1 MNVIWHDYEGMQ
13 LIVPEDTGVVVDGF
27 HNHVRDGRLAE
38 VDRSSAG
45 FVQQSMHSG
54 MCTSRVGSLR
64 RESPVRRQ
72 TVVET
77 PCEEDRLVNLKE
89 VRQSPLVERHT

>member
-13 LIVPEDTGVVVDGF
+13 LIVPEDIGVVVDGF

-45 FVQQSMHSG
+45 FVQQSIHSG
-54 MCTSRVGSLR
+54 KCPSADCRGDAM
-64 RESPVRRQ
+64 
-72 TVVET
+72 
-77 PCEEDRLVNLKE
+77 
-89 VRQSPLVERHT
+89 

>member
-1 MNVIWHDYEGMQ
+1 MPRGSSEQWNVIWHDYEGMQ
-13 LIVPEDTGVVVDGF
+13 SIVPEDISIVVDGF

-45 FVQQSMHSG
+45 FVQQPIHRGKSP
-54 MCTSRVGSLR
+54 SRVESLR

-77 PCEEDRLVNLKE
+77 PSETGW
-89 VRQSPLVERHT
+89 SIS